1 MRSLAFINATIY
13 APEVHRDHVL
23 LVEGEK
29 IVALLPR
36 KEFENLDNHS
46 KYEIVDCQGQNL
58 SPGFIDLQLNGCGG
72 VNFNENEDLV
82 TRQTLETMLECNLRH
97 GCTTFLPTLITNP
110 YELRAHA
117 IKVVADLHAE
127 IPSAVSYV
135 PGLHLEGPHISLAK
149 KGTHNPN
156 FIAPMEQRDCDL
168 YTQNA
173 RYIKMLTLA
182 PEENSPELIKALC
195 DAGICVSIGHTNA
208 SYEQAMAGAEL
219 GMQCATHLYNAQTA
233 ISNGRNPGVVGAVY
247 DNPNLGCGIIVDGI
261 HVQWPL
267 VRLTLQTKGDKVFV
281 VTDAVAPAGTDIT
294 EFEFANKIIKVVNQ
308 GCYDENGTLSGSAI
322 TMDSSL
328 QRLQENT
335 QLDIEALVRLVTL
348 NPARQIGMENQIG
361 ALVPQSFANIVVFD
375 NNFNV
380 RQTYLNGELRY
391 QAK

>member
-1 MRSLAFINATIY
+1 MSFLAFTNATIY
-13 APEVHRDHVL
+13 APEVHKDHVL
-23 LVEGEK
+23 LVENDK
-29 IVALLPR
+29 IVALLSR
-36 KEFENLDNHS
+36 NEFEQLDS
-46 KYEIVDCQGQNL
+46 RTKYKLIDCQGLNL

-72 VNFNENEDLV
+72 VNFNENTELV

-110 YELRAHA
+110 FELREHA
-117 IKVVADLHAE
+117 IKVIATLHDE
-127 IPSAVSYV
+127 HPNSISYI

-149 KGTHNPN
+149 KGTHNQK

-182 PEENSPELIKALC
+182 PEENSPEFIKSLC
-195 DAGICVSIGHTNA
+195 NSGICVSIGHTNA
-208 SYEQAMAGAEL
+208 TYEQAMLGAEL

-267 VRLTLQTKGDKVFV
+267 VRLTLQTKGDKAFV

-335 QLDIEALVRLVTL
+335 NLDIESLIRLVTI
-348 NPARQIGMENQIG
+348 NPARQIGMEKLIG
-361 ALVPQSFANIVVFD
+361 CLAPASFANLVVFD
-375 NNFNV
+375 NQFNI
-380 RQTYLNGELRY
+380 RQTYLNGEHKY
-391 QAK
+391 QAN